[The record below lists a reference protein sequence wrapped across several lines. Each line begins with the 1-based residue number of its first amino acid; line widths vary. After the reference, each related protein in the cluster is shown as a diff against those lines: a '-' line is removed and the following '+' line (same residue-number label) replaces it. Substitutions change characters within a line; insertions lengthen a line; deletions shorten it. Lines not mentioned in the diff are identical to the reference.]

1 MVRWVTLLVRVVRRR
16 GRRGDEE
23 DDELDDDIADADA
36 EGFFDEDLAEEDPVD
51 EPDEAFEEPEDD
63 DFGGDDPDDDLGG
76 EFDDLD
82 EGFEDDDFGD
92 DGFDELEESD
102 DESDS
107 EDDVDEPDSE
117 PMASDSNGKSFS
129 ELKDEYESGD
139 ADWAEGDDDGFES
152 DDTGDDL
159 GGADD
164 AGESDDFGG
173 MDELDDDLG
182 GMDGGDDDLGGM
194 GDSLDGMNDEFGSA
208 DEGLEEVSPTE
219 TTEPADTATK
229 TDPTQ
234 APQEGS
240 FDFVGNQASGEKEK
254 PYLRQL
260 PGDYVGDLMVMEWLE
275 YLVEEG
281 DTTDAVRAINYYE
294 RVEWLS
300 PEVAEQLKS
309 FLSGFGEI
317 DRNLIDR
324 PGTAKLDLQHHTQSL
339 KYIMQ
344 LTNATAESVVL
355 DRWPQLS
362 EGHHGNQR

>member
-1 MVRWVTLLVRVVRRR
+1 M
-16 GRRGDEE
+16 
-23 DDELDDDIADADA
+23 DDDPTA
-36 EGFFDEDLAEEDPVD
+36 EAP
-51 EPDEAFEEPEDD
+51 
-63 DFGGDDPDDDLGG
+63 
-76 EFDDLD
+76 
-82 EGFEDDDFGD
+82 
-92 DGFDELEESD
+92 
-102 DESDS
+102 
-107 EDDVDEPDSE
+107 
-117 PMASDSNGKSFS
+117 
-129 ELKDEYESGD
+129 
-139 ADWAEGDDDGFES
+139 
-152 DDTGDDL
+152 
-159 GGADD
+159 
-164 AGESDDFGG
+164 
-173 MDELDDDLG
+173 
-182 GMDGGDDDLGGM
+182 
-194 GDSLDGMNDEFGSA
+194 
-208 DEGLEEVSPTE
+208 
-219 TTEPADTATK
+219 TEPAETATQ

-234 APQEGS
+234 APDQEGG
-240 FDFVGNQASGEKEK
+240 FEFVGEDDLSEDRQK

-362 EGHHGNQR
+362 EGHHGDQR